1 MLTLTI
7 LALLAGGLMI
17 IATSTKS
24 RSRPE
29 PRLIPIRVREDRR
42 PRR

>member
-7 LALLAGGLMI
+7 LALLAGGLI
-17 IATSTKS
+17 LLATSAKH

-29 PRLIPIRVREDRR
+29 PRLIPIRVRDERR

>member
-17 IATSTKS
+17 LATSAKH
-24 RSRPE
+24 RARPE

>member
-7 LALLAGGLMI
+7 IALLAGGLI
-17 IATSTKS
+17 LLTTTAQH

-29 PRLIPIRVREDRR
+29 PQLIPIRVRENRR

>member
-17 IATSTKS
+17 LATSAK
-24 RSRPE
+24 PE
-29 PRLIPIRVREDRR
+29 PRLVPIRVREDRR